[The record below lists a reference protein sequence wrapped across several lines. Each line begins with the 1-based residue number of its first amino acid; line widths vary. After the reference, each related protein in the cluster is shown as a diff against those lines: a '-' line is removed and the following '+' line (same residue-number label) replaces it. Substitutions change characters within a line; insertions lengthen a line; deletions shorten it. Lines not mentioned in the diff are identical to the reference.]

1 MDVEIDYTEKIR
13 LFQNMSD
20 NYNEETALEYLEIND
35 WNERKAVESYLK
47 SNKKLNQSNRQT
59 IRDSNE
65 SQSNRQNQLSQVN
78 KGEGGL
84 FSKVSSFLYSLLCN
98 KRNDS
103 DKENDIN
110 FNEIFELYPFKSKV
124 YNDFLE
130 KTKSKLGIII
140 IYKNEDVRVLN
151 NIQSSIEI
159 NENHYIIDI
168 LNNNYVMYVTSNSSI
183 EGQSIINEYKFNSNK
198 TNISIV
204 SLNKFNKF
212 SIIDSHKGTLNF
224 ESFQNM
230 IISNLE
236 RKKEEKNDT
245 NSFDYIDEN
254 QHLSQAA
261 LINKQKVELERLEKD
276 EENKKRKA
284 KQEEE
289 LKKKERIE
297 EEERKKKANQQ
308 KITSISLL
316 PHEPSADDGNSTLII
331 FRYPHSE
338 ERRQR
343 RFLKSERI
351 ELLYIYVRSLGSDIF
366 EESNEFEIITPFP
379 MRIYKDM
386 SKTLEDEHLY
396 PNAVVQIREI

>member
-20 NYNEETALEYLEIND
+20 NYNEEIALEYLERND

-47 SNKKLNQSNRQT
+47 SNKKLNRQSIKN
-59 IRDSNE
+59 SNE
-65 SQSNRQNQLSQVN
+65 SESNQHYKLNQSN
-78 KGEGGL
+78 KGEVGY

-110 FNEIFELYPFKSKV
+110 LNDIFELYPFKSKV
-124 YNDFLE
+124 YNDFLQ
-130 KTKSKLGIII
+130 KLKSKLGIII

-151 NIQSSIEI
+151 NIQSSIEM
-159 NENHYIIDI
+159 NENHYIIEI
-168 LNNNYVMYVTSNSSI
+168 LNNNYVMYLTSNSSM
-183 EGQSIINEYKFNSNK
+183 EGQSIINEYKLNMNK

-204 SLNKFNKF
+204 NLNKFNKLN
-212 SIIDSHKGTLNF
+212 IIDSHNGTLNF

-230 IISNLE
+230 IIFNLDK
-236 RKKEEKNDT
+236 KKEEKNNYNT
-245 NSFDYIDEN
+245 NSDYIDEN
-254 QHLSQAA
+254 QPLSQAA

-276 EENKKRKA
+276 EENKKRKV

-297 EEERKKKANQQ
+297 EEERIKKANQQ
-308 KITSISLL
+308 KIASISLL
-316 PHEPSADDGNSTLII
+316 PDEPSTEDGNSTLII

-343 RFLKSERI
+343 RFLISDKI
-351 ELLYIYVRSLGSDIF
+351 ELLYIYVRSLGTDIF

-386 SKTLEDEHLY
+386 SKTLEDEKLY

>member
-20 NYNEETALEYLEIND
+20 NYNEETALEYLERND